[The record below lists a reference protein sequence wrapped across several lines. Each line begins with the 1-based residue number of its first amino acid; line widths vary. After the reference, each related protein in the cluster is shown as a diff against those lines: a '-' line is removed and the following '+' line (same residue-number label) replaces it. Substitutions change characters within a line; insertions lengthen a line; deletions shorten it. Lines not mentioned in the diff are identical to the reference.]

1 MSAPHWGVSLGQ
13 SPSGEWD
20 EDGVLGPCRAQGGA
34 GAGEQQGLHRRDGE
48 GGKATPPSLCFLL
61 AGLVFVFPR
70 AFSIQPLWSHPGPPA
85 SSRLLPVAV
94 TRQTFLVVTAGL
106 GELGSSPEGF

>member
-20 EDGVLGPCRAQGGA
+20 EDGVLGPCRARGGA

-61 AGLVFVFPR
+61 AGLVFVFRVFFQSSRSGPIR
-70 AFSIQPLWSHPGPPA
+70 GLLPPPA
-85 SSRLLPVAV
+85 SSRWLSHD
-94 TRQTFLVVTAGL
+94 RHF
-106 GELGSSPEGF
+106 